1 MEPGSNL
8 ANAVRIPQREEQY
21 LKSTGIDQVL
31 SNLVSQLFIHKPEDA
46 IDFMINYLQHTKVE
60 QQQQQQQRSHSISFS
75 GASSSSSSFSS
86 SSFSSTSSPVG
97 SSSTVI
103 TLQVNGGSPQS
114 TTGEEEDNG
123 TVEMEQDKKSSNN
136 HHHHLDQS
144 GEYHGRE
151 DMQVTSPDGGPV
163 DIDPTLSGNR
173 SLQRRRMAISSEPVD
188 LSGFDTDLPGNGV
201 PNTPKSPETLQALEE
216 ALRTNVLFAHL
227 EEDERRQVFDAM
239 IEVKFNANDIII
251 QQGDEGDNFYVV
263 ESGECEIWIAKEGY
277 SPLRV
282 SVVREGGSF
291 GELAL
296 IYGTQRAA
304 TVKAAT
310 DVTLWAI
317 DRVTYRRILMGATI
331 KKRKMYEGFLEKVP
345 ILAPLNHWERLT
357 VADALEPELYHDG
370 EVIIRQGER
379 GDSFF
384 IIVDGET
391 KVSQVNEQGEV
402 EVARL
407 YPSSYFGEIAL
418 LTDRPR
424 AATVTAIGNVK
435 VVKMDRDRFNRVMG
449 PCEEILRRNMEI
461 YNQYI
466 STKI

>member
-1 MEPGSNL
+1 MDHSDL
-8 ANAVRIPQREEQY
+8 ANVVRMPQREEQY
-21 LKSTGIDQVL
+21 LKAIGIDKLL
-31 SNLVSQLFIHKPEDA
+31 SSLVSQLYLHKPDDA
-46 IDFMINYLQHTKVE
+46 ISFMINYLQHAKIE
-60 QQQQQQQRSHSISFS
+60 RASFS
-75 GASSSSSSFSS
+75 GASSSFSP
-86 SSFSSTSSPVG
+86 SFSSTSSSP
-97 SSSTVI
+97 STVI
-103 TLQVNGGSPQS
+103 TLQVNGSPQS
-114 TTGEEEDNG
+114 TTGEEDEADS
-123 TVEMEQDKKSSNN
+123 VEMEHDKKGNG
-136 HHHHLDQS
+136 DQS
-144 GEYHGRE
+144 GEYHRE

-163 DIDPTLSGNR
+163 DIDPAFTNR
-173 SLQRRRMAISSEPVD
+173 SLRRRMAISSEPVD
-188 LSGFDTDLPGNGV
+188 LSGLDSDTPGNGV

-239 IEVKFNANDIII
+239 VEVKFNAHDIII

-263 ESGECEIWIAKEGY
+263 ESGECEIWIAKEGQA
-277 SPLRV
+277 PLRV
-282 SVVREGGSF
+282 SIVREGGSF

-317 DRVTYRRILMGATI
+317 DRVTYRKILMGATI

-357 VADALEPELYHDG
+357 VADALEPEIYHDG

-391 KVSQVNEQGEV
+391 KVTQKNEQGEV

-418 LTDRPR
+418 LTDRAR

>member
-1 MEPGSNL
+1 MDLSGNL
-8 ANAVRIPQREEQY
+8 STVVRIPQREEQY
-21 LKSTGIDQVL
+21 LKATGLDQVL
-31 SNLVSQLFIHKPEDA
+31 SNLVSQLYIHKPEDA
-46 IDFMINYLQHTKVE
+46 IGFMINYLQHTKTE
-60 QQQQQQQRSHSISFS
+60 RNSISFS

-86 SSFSSTSSPVG
+86 SFSSSTSSSPASV
-97 SSSTVI
+97 S
-103 TLQVNGGSPQS
+103 LQVNGRSPQS
-114 TTGEEEDNG
+114 LGVEDEDNG
-123 TVEMEQDKKSSNN
+123 AGEMEQDKRNN
-136 HHHHLDQS
+136 HFDQS
-144 GEYHGRE
+144 GEYGRE

-188 LSGFDTDLPGNGV
+188 LSGFDSDHPGNGV

-239 IEVKFNANDIII
+239 VEVKFNANDIII

-263 ESGECEIWIAKEGY
+263 ESGECEIWIAKEGH
-277 SPLRV
+277 PAQRV

-357 VADALEPELYHDG
+357 VADALEPEVYHDG